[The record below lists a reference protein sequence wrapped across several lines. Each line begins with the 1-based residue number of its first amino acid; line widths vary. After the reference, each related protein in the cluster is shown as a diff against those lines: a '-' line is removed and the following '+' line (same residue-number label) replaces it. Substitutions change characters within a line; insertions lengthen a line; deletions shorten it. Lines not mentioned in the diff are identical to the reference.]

1 MSPARRATPEDAEEL
16 VRLRQV
22 MFDSLANSPT
32 RSRAEFSGEGDTAWE
47 PAAVAT
53 LRDRLADL
61 DGDFAAF
68 VMDCPEMGTRDP
80 RRLAACA
87 VGTIEHRL
95 GSPHNP
101 LGLSGHVFN
110 VATDP
115 EQRRQGHSRAC
126 MEALLDWYRTRGVRK
141 IDLHA
146 SSAGEPLYTSLG
158 FARSPDPSM
167 RLSL

>member
-16 VRLRQV
+16 IRLRKV

-32 RSRAEFSGEGDTAWE
+32 RPRADFSDEGDSGWE
-47 PAAVAT
+47 SAT
-53 LRDRLADL
+53 LAILRDRLADM

-68 VMDCPEMGTRDP
+68 VVDCPEMDGRGTGG
-80 RRLAACA
+80 LAACA
-87 VGTIEHRL
+87 VGTVEHRL
-95 GSPHNP
+95 GSPLNP
-101 LGLSGHVFN
+101 TGVSGHVFN

-115 EQRRQGHSRAC
+115 GQRRRGHSRTC

-158 FARSPDPSM
+158 FARTPDPSM
-167 RLSL
+167 RLSI

>member
-16 VRLRQV
+16 IRLRKV
-22 MFDSLANSPT
+22 MFDSLASSPN
-32 RSRAEFSGEGDTAWE
+32 RSAADFSDGGDHTWE
-47 PAAVAT
+47 SAAVAT
-53 LRDRLADL
+53 LRARLADV

-68 VMDCPEMGTRDP
+68 VVDCPEMDASGTG
-80 RRLAACA
+80 LAACA

-95 GSPHNP
+95 GSPRNP
-101 LGLSGHVFN
+101 TGVSGHVFN

-115 EQRRQGHSRAC
+115 GQRRRGHSRAC
-126 MEALLDWYRTRGVRK
+126 MEALLDWYKTRGVGK

-158 FARSPDPSM
+158 FARTPDPSM
-167 RLSL
+167 RLSI